1 MAVIRCP
8 HCNKPNP
15 DFLDICQY
23 CDEPMKVTAAAADT
37 AEQPAA
43 ASAEPIKALAEWD
56 AFEARPAPSQPAAD
70 DEALPGWLSALEA
83 ESPAIPRAPTSGS
96 PEALPDWLSAIETET
111 DTATVSAAPAEAR
124 LPDWLDE
131 DPDAAHLPSA
141 PADAPAPP
149 SADAPANAAL
159 PDWLSAL
166 QPAESPELAAA
177 PSQPD
182 LPDWLHDDA
191 RPEPAPTSSGGS
203 WLSSGEALPDWLSET
218 ATPALGASAPSESP
232 ASVEPPAASADT
244 GRDTPR
250 VDAPADAPDWL
261 ADVTEPGPEGVTAQE
276 PEPTLPAATPD
287 WLQALSP
294 DSERPSIQTLE
305 RPSEQ
310 WPEPETVLPREGV
323 EPPLD
328 SGSNASRVEDSSLG
342 RSDLERAE
350 LPAWLSAMR
359 PVEVQAA
366 ASPTGDSDQYEE
378 AVGVLAGMRGVLR
391 AEPSVV
397 LPGKSSGQVH
407 ALTVTDSQA
416 RAAQVLAAI
425 ARAETGAAD
434 RKAKRRL
441 QVPAVRW
448 AITLALIAAALV
460 PFVLPGLFV
469 PPTSISRLTEAAVTT
484 VEALNPTG
492 PVLVAI
498 DYEPG
503 QAGELD
509 PAASALLR
517 HLMRQGLPV
526 ATVSTNAGGAGL
538 AQRLLSESANGF
550 GLDEYTHFVN
560 LGYIPGGP
568 AGVLAFGTEPRSV
581 FLADFSG
588 SGAVWNSP
596 AVQSVQR
603 LNDFSAVI
611 VISGSPET
619 ARAWIEQTQR
629 LLDVNKPFVIA
640 TSASADPLLRPY
652 TISAGG
658 PVDGYIAGLGGVAQY
673 EAKAGLTGAG
683 QTRYAQIGALLW
695 VAAAAI
701 LIGNVL
707 SVLRHMRLK
716 RQ

>member
-23 CDEPMKVTAAAADT
+23 CDQPIKVAADN
-37 AEQPAA
+37 AEHPAA
-43 ASAEPIKALAEWD
+43 ASAEPVKALSEWD
-56 AFEARPAPSQPAAD
+56 AFEAELAPSQPAAD
-70 DEALPGWLSALEA
+70 DAALPGWLSALEA
-83 ESPAIPRAPTSGS
+83 ESPASAPAPASGS

-111 DTATVSAAPAEAR
+111 DSAAVSAAPAEAR

-131 DPDAAHLPSA
+131 EPNTALLPSA
-141 PADAPAPP
+141 PADAPTLP

-182 LPDWLHDDA
+182 LPDWLRDDA
-191 RPEPAPTSSGGS
+191 SPEPAPSPAPTSSGGS
-203 WLSSGEALPDWLSET
+203 WLSNSEALPDWLSET
-218 ATPALGASAPSESP
+218 ATPALGASAPSELP
-232 ASVEPPAASADT
+232 ASVEPPAAPVDASFGA
-244 GRDTPR
+244 PR
-250 VDAPADAPDWL
+250 FDAPADAPDWL
-261 ADVTEPGPEGVTAQE
+261 ADVTEPGPEGVTADE
-276 PEPTLPAATPD
+276 PAPALPAATPD
-287 WLQALSP
+287 WLQALSSDDPSP
-294 DSERPSIQTLE
+294 DRPTTSWATPAAGASEGSDAAPPSAAPPVGA
-305 RPSEQ
+305 PS
-310 WPEPETVLPREGV
+310 L
-323 EPPLD
+323 
-328 SGSNASRVEDSSLG
+328 SGESA
-342 RSDLERAE
+342 DLERAE

-359 PVEVQAA
+359 PIEVQAA
-366 ASPTGDSDQYEE
+366 AAPTGDGDQYEE

-397 LPGKSSGQVH
+397 LPGKSNGQVH
-407 ALTVTDSQA
+407 ALTMTDSQA

-434 RKAKRRL
+434 RKAKRRF
-441 QVPAVRW
+441 QVPVVRW
-448 AITLALIAAALV
+448 AITLALIVAALV

-469 PPTSISRLTEAAVTT
+469 PPTSIARLTEAAVTT
-484 VEALNPTG
+484 VEALDPTG

-526 ATVSTNAGGAGL
+526 ATVSTNPGGAGL
-538 AQRLLSESANGF
+538 AQRLLNDSANGF

-568 AGVLAFGTEPRSV
+568 AGVLAFGTEPRTV

-588 SGAVWNSP
+588 SGAVWDSP
-596 AVQSVQR
+596 AVQGVQR

-629 LLDVNKPFVIA
+629 LLDANKPFVIA

-652 TISAGG
+652 TVSAGG
-658 PVDGYIAGLGGVAQY
+658 PVDGYVAGLGGVAQY

-683 QTRYAQIGALLW
+683 QTRFAQIGALLW